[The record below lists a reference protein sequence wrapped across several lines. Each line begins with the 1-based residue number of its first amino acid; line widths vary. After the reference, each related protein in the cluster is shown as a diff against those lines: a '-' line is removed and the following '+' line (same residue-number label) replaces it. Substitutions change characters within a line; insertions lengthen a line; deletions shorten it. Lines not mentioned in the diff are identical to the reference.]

1 MPDTS
6 STNQFDMRH
15 KSHVLV
21 DGPDRAAARSM
32 LHSVGYSVED
42 LKRPLVMVAHEWI
55 GTMPCNYSQRALAQ
69 QVMAGIRAAGG
80 TPMEVNTVSISDGV
94 TMGTEG
100 MKASLISRELIAD
113 SIELC
118 GIGYSFD
125 AAVIIVGCDKTI
137 PGGAMALARL
147 NIPGMVLYSGSI
159 APGTWQGEDVTIQD
173 VFEGVGRHAAGTMTD
188 EELAGLEA
196 AACPGAGACGAQYT
210 ANTMATVLEF
220 LGIAAMGS
228 GSPGAT
234 DPRKDNIGVQAGEL
248 VMEILRRGLKPR
260 ELLTKEAFENGIA
273 CATATGG
280 STNVVLHLLALA
292 AECGIDLDIDDF
304 NRISDATPLIGDL
317 RPGGRYVALDW
328 DRAGGTRLL
337 AKKLIEANKIHG
349 NQLTISGKTIQEE
362 ADLTEETPGQDVI
375 LSAENALKPT
385 GGLVIL
391 KGSLAPKG
399 SVIKVAGH
407 ERLTHRGPAR
417 VFEREE
423 DAMQAVLEN
432 KIKQGDVLVIRN
444 EGPVGGPG
452 MREMLGV
459 TAALVGAGL
468 DDSVALLTDGRF
480 SGATRG
486 LMAGHVA
493 PEAAAG
499 GPIGAVNEGDSIY
512 FDIPGRELNLELN
525 AEEIKTRLE
534 SREPRPANYQRG
546 VFAKYAKLVSGADTG
561 AITR

>member
-1 MPDTS
+1 MSDDTK
-6 STNQFDMRH
+6 FDIRH
-15 KSHVLV
+15 KSRVLV
-21 DGPDRAAARSM
+21 DGPDRAAARSQ
-32 LHSVGYSVED
+32 LHSVGYTRED
-42 LKRPLVMVAHEWI
+42 LKKPLVMVAHEWI

-80 TPMEVNTVSISDGV
+80 TPMEVNTVSISDGI

-147 NIPGMVLYSGSI
+147 NLPGIVLYSGSI
-159 APGTWQGEDVTIQD
+159 APGSFQGEDVTIQD
-173 VFEGVGRHAAGTMTD
+173 VFEGVGKHAAGNMTD
-188 EELAGLEA
+188 EELAELEA

-220 LGIAAMGS
+220 LGISEMGTS
-228 GSPGAT
+228 TPGAT
-234 DPRKDNIGVQAGEL
+234 DPRKNDIGVEIGER
-248 VMEILRRGLKPR
+248 VMELLANGTLPR

-280 STNVVLHLLALA
+280 STNVVLHLLAIA

-304 NRISDATPLIGDL
+304 NRVSDNTPLIGDL
-317 RPGGRYVALDW
+317 RPGGQYVALDW

-337 AKKLIEANKIHG
+337 AKRLLEANKIDG
-349 NQLTISGKTIQEE
+349 GQMTVSGRTIAEE
-362 ADLTEETPGQDVI
+362 ANLAEETPGQKVI
-375 LSAENALKPT
+375 LDAEHALKPT

-391 KGSLAPKG
+391 KGSLAPNG

-423 DAMQAVLEN
+423 DAMQAVLEGQ
-432 KIKQGDVLVIRN
+432 ILEGDVLVIRN

-468 DDSVALLTDGRF
+468 DSAVALLTDGRF

-499 GPIGAVNEGDSIY
+499 GPIAAVEEGDSIY
-512 FDIPGRELNLELN
+512 FDIPNRELNI
-525 AEEIKTRLE
+525 EISENEVSARLGRYVKR
-534 SREPRPANYQRG
+534 SPNYQNG
-546 VFAKYAKLVSGADTG
+546 VFAKFARLVSGADKG
-561 AITR
+561 ATTR